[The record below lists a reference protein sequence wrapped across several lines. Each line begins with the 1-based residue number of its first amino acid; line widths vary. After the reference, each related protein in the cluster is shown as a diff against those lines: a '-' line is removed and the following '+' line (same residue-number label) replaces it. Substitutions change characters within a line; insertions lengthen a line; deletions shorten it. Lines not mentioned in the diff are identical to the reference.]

1 MRKVIQ
7 MKKTN
12 SVVDAIMNSRELS
25 LLIVLI
31 AGSAVMGVSSQHFLK
46 FSNMNSILLGLTV
59 EGVMVIGMSLLLI
72 SGGLDLSVGSTM
84 CLTGVVTGLSLTA
97 GIPIPLSI
105 LIGLIVAATIGL
117 INGVL
122 IAKLNLNPF
131 ITTLGMS
138 IAVRGFL
145 LIISDGKSV
154 LNLPEAFNVIGRGK
168 LFGIQYPVYVMIIL
182 LVIMDYMIRKNKY
195 FRQSYYVGGN
205 EKAAKMNGINVMK
218 VKLVNYMVIATLSGV
233 VGILIT
239 ARFGSASVTI
249 GQNSALNVITA
260 AIIGGASLNGGKGT
274 VLGAFMGAMFL
285 QVLSSS
291 LNLLG
296 VDINYQSFITGVILI
311 VAIIMDV
318 VNTKKAKL
326 A

>member
-1 MRKVIQ
+1 
-7 MKKTN
+7 MKKKN
-12 SVVDAIMNSRELS
+12 RLVDIVLGNRELS
-25 LLIVLI
+25 LLLI
-31 AGSAVMGVSSQHFLK
+31 LIIGSAIMGVSSEHFLK
-46 FSNMNSILLGLTV
+46 FANINSILLGLTV
-59 EGVMVIGMSLLLI
+59 EGVIVIGMSLLLI

-84 CLTGVVTGLSLTA
+84 CLTGVVTGLCLNAS
-97 GIPIPLSI
+97 IPIPVAI
-105 LIGLIVAATIGL
+105 VIGLTVAVFIGF
-117 INGVL
+117 INGFL
-122 IAKLNLNPF
+122 IAWLNLNPF

-154 LNLPEAFNVIGRGK
+154 LNLPDAYNVIGRGK

-182 LVIMDYMIRKNKY
+182 VLVMDYVIKKNKY

-205 EKAAKMNGINVMK
+205 ENAAKLNGINVKK
-218 VKLVNYMVIATLSGV
+218 VKMFNYMLIGLLSGI
-233 VGILIT
+233 VGVMIT

-249 GQNSALNVITA
+249 GQNTALNVITA
-260 AIIGGASLNGGKGT
+260 AIIGGASLNGGRGT

-296 VDINYQSFITGVILI
+296 VDINYQSFITGLILI
-311 VAIIMDV
+311 FAIIMDV
-318 VNTKKAKL
+318 VNARNAKR

>member
-1 MRKVIQ
+1 MNNK
-7 MKKTN
+7 N
-12 SVVDAIMNSRELS
+12 SVIDKIVNSRELS

-84 CLTGVVTGLSLTA
+84 CLTGVVTGLCLTA
-97 GIPIPLSI
+97 GLPIPLAI
-105 LIGLIVAATIGL
+105 LAGLMVAASIGF
-117 INGVL
+117 INGIL

-154 LNLPEAFNVIGRGK
+154 LNLPDAFNVIGRGK
-168 LFGIQYPVYVMIIL
+168 LLGIQYPVYVMIVL
-182 LVIMDYMIRKNKY
+182 LIVMDYMIRKNKY

-205 EKAAKMNGINVMK
+205 EKAAKMNGINVTK
-218 VKLVNYMVIATLSGV
+218 VKLVNYMVIAILSGV

-311 VAIIMDV
+311 IAIIMDV
-318 VNTKKAKL
+318 VNTRKAKL

>member
-1 MRKVIQ
+1 MNNK
-7 MKKTN
+7 N
-12 SVVDAIMNSRELS
+12 SVIDKIVNSRELS

-84 CLTGVVTGLSLTA
+84 CLTGVVTGLCLTA
-97 GIPIPLSI
+97 GLPIPLAI
-105 LIGLIVAATIGL
+105 LAGLMVAASIGF
-117 INGVL
+117 INGIL

-154 LNLPEAFNVIGRGK
+154 LNLPDAFNVIGRGK
-168 LFGIQYPVYVMIIL
+168 LLGIQYPVYVMIVL
-182 LVIMDYMIRKNKY
+182 LIVMDYMIRKNKY

-205 EKAAKMNGINVMK
+205 EKAAKMNGINVTK
-218 VKLVNYMVIATLSGV
+218 VKLVNYMVIAILSGV

-311 VAIIMDV
+311 IAIIMDV
-318 VNTKKAKL
+318 VNTRKARL